1 MSELTL
7 VIGNKAYS
15 SWSLR
20 PWLAMKQAELAFS
33 EIVIP
38 LRMPDT
44 TERLLALSPTGR
56 VPCLLHGN
64 RRVWDSL
71 AICEYVAEL
80 VPAAGLWPD
89 DARARAAAR
98 SASAEMHSGFV
109 ALRSNMPMDLKRKRP
124 GEGRTPEC
132 EADIARI
139 STLWSEMRGQ
149 FGEEG
154 PFLFGRFTIA
164 DAMFAP
170 VVTRFHTYDVAVG
183 DDLRAYME
191 TILALPAMRDWYAA
205 ARAEEWVIAA

>member
-20 PWLAMKQAELAFS
+20 PWLAMKQAELTFG

-38 LRMPDT
+38 LRQPDSA
-44 TERLLALSPTGR
+44 ERIRAYSPTGR
-56 VPCLLHGN
+56 LPCLHHGN
-64 RRVWDSL
+64 RRIWDSL
-71 AICEYVAEL
+71 AICEYVTEL
-80 VPAAGLWPD
+80 TPAAGLWPD

-98 SASAEMHSGFV
+98 SVSAEMHSGFA
-109 ALRSNMPMDLKRKRP
+109 ALRSAMPMDLKNQRP

-132 EADIARI
+132 DADIARI
-139 STLWSEMRGQ
+139 TAMWSEMRTQ

-154 PFLFGRFTIA
+154 PFLFGRFTVA

-170 VVTRFHTYDVAVG
+170 VVTRFQTYDVAVG
-183 DDLRAYME
+183 DELRAYMD

-205 ARAEEWVIAA
+205 ARAEEWVIAH